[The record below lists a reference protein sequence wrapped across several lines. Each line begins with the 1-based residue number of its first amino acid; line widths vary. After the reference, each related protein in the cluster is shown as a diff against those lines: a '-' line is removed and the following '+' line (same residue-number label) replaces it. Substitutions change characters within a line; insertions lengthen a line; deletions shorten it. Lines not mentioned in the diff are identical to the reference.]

1 MFFGFS
7 ASDFRAATKLT
18 GKIINEIREFREDDV
33 IIVLSF
39 RALKAQ
45 RINEMQGLLLQFIK
59 GKNYLERRLVE

>member
-1 MFFGFS
+1 MSFGFS
-7 ASDFRAATKLT
+7 AGDFLAATKLN